1 VFQLAFGRDGSE
13 LELTI
18 MDLQNRALE
27 RALKLIIKESK
38 DRSAVKIAQKA
49 LDEAEDIMRRL
60 GD

>member
-1 VFQLAFGRDGSE
+1 MLQLAFGRDGSE

-27 RALKLIIKESK
+27 RALKLIIKDCK

-49 LDEAEDIMRRL
+49 LEEAEDIMRRL